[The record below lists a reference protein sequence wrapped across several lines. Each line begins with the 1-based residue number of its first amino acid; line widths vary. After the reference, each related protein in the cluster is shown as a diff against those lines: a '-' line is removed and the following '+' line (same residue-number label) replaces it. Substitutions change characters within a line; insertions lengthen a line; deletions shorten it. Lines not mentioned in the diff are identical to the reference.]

1 MPAHEYRLSTAAGAR
16 TGKLTQISAVAGAL
30 PIPECPLA
38 ADNLHRRVG
47 VPFANLRRTAPG
59 ILRREDGCTHL
70 TDAARALREVPT
82 MLLAD
87 RPKTY
92 SCRLLTMAAWSP
104 RGRLSC

>member
-1 MPAHEYRLSTAAGAR
+1 M
-16 TGKLTQISAVAGAL
+16 

-47 VPFANLRRTAPG
+47 VPLANLRRTAPG

-70 TDAARALREVPT
+70 TDAARALREVPE
-82 MLLAD
+82 MLLVG

-92 SCRLLTMAAWSP
+92 YCRLLTMTAWP
-104 RGRLSC
+104 PWGRLSC